1 MLRISSIVC
10 AISSLVLATSAAGA
24 QTATTDASHVIV
36 VKLIERGGSIPYAF
50 EPATVTATRGDT
62 LRFVQMAN
70 VPHNVRFT
78 KQAHGA
84 RLGSATTGPY
94 LVAKGQK
101 YDLVI
106 DTRFADGSYEY
117 VCDPHEAIGMH
128 GTLVVAAAPP
138 PASTGSK

>member
-1 MLRISSIVC
+1 MLRISSIIC
-10 AISSLVLATSAAGA
+10 AIGGLVVGSAAAAA
-24 QTATTDASHVIV
+24 QTPTDTATHVIV

-50 EPATVTATRGDT
+50 EPASVTVARGDT

-106 DTRFADGSYEY
+106 DARFADGTYEY

-128 GTLVVAAAPP
+128 GTLVIAAGPL
-138 PASTGSK
+138 PASTGTK

>member
-1 MLRISSIVC
+1 MLRISSIIC
-10 AISSLVLATSAAGA
+10 AISGLVLAPAAVAA
-24 QTATTDASHVIV
+24 QTATDSATHVIV

-50 EPATVTATRGDT
+50 EPATVTAVRGDT

-70 VPHNVRFT
+70 APHNVRFT

-101 YDLVI
+101 YDVVI
-106 DTRFADGSYEY
+106 DARFADGTYEY

-128 GTLVVAAAPP
+128 GTLVIAGAPL
-138 PASTGSK
+138 PASTGTK